1 MIPLDAEIAAF
12 IADVARFRA
21 MVASQ
26 WSIAA

>member
-12 IADVARFRA
+12 LADVARFRA

-26 WSIAA
+26 WGVL